1 MATALKQ
8 GMQIHADITNPNLMP
23 TAEISLETWRRYIE
37 SAWLA
42 AKSAHTLDDAPL
54 LGSDEDPVTDM
65 SCAVSDADSGDE
77 SLSEWS
83 HQATVE
89 RGLI

>member
-1 MATALKQ
+1 
-8 GMQIHADITNPNLMP
+8 MQIKADITNPNLMP
-23 TAEISLETWRRYIE
+23 TVEISLETWRRYVE

-42 AKSAHTLDDAPL
+42 AKSEHILDDAPL

-65 SCAVSDADSGDE
+65 SGAVSDVDSGDE
-77 SLSEWS
+77 SSEWS

-89 RGLI
+89 SLI